1 MSEAGSSVG
10 VRRALVPV
18 VVRPRPAALYRIPV
32 TLMLLGLFMMALQ
45 AGQPLLGLAMLMT
58 AATTTL
64 GFAWRGAGRHDSAV
78 LSLRDQGDARLVD
91 GRYREARVLYERSL
105 ALAERQL
112 PPAAPELLVN
122 YYSLAA
128 VNSMLHDHARAGRYL
143 DELLRGLNDRVP
155 AAWAGH
161 VAWLMRRVAHHHSQQ
176 GRHAQAEQLC
186 RRALE
191 LVGDA
196 PGADDNTVRSLLDD
210 LAWVKHHAGAYAEAE
225 ALFRES
231 LAVHE
236 QFRDVVLEHAQ
247 GPRRGP
253 GEGRSPY
260 REPGPATASTSGG
273 LDRAVAYSLLGLGW
287 TIYER
292 GRYDEAR
299 RCFDRARMIATRLAA
314 APATP
319 GPRGAS
325 NEGLWVEVLRGQA
338 AVSVTL
344 GEYEQARALYAE
356 AERRSDGTDETVEL
370 VQRAALLV
378 DMGWLAR
385 CRQRYDEAE
394 VLGRAALEE
403 LDRAHEGTAAI
414 ASALHESLAEL
425 RRRQGRT
432 REGQRHVREA
442 QELAGRCLGPDHPRM
457 AGILAVAARLH
468 AARSEPV
475 EAERAARQSLVLLE
489 ASLGAEHPR
498 MSDGQLALGEAQLAR
513 GRIGAAE
520 RSIARALVLRQQAL
534 GPEHPELAEILDAQV
549 AVLRASSRDDEAQPL
564 IERAARLRLA
574 LDLTVGSGERQ
585 APPGGQDVSPPGESR
600 PRGAWPVERSA
611 PEPGS
616 SDGMLDPS

>member
-1 MSEAGSSVG
+1 MSEAGTGVG

-91 GRYREARVLYERSL
+91 GRYREARALYERSL

-236 QFRDVVLEHAQ
+236 QFRDVVLEQAQ
-247 GPRRGP
+247 RPRRGP
-253 GEGRSPY
+253 GQGRSPY

-292 GRYDEAR
+292 GRYDDAR
-299 RCFDRARMIATRLAA
+299 RCFDRARMIATRLQA

-344 GEYEQARALYAE
+344 GEYEPARSLYAE
-356 AERRSDGTDETVEL
+356 AERLFEGPDESLET

-378 DMGWLAR
+378 DMSWLAR
-385 CRQRYDEAE
+385 CRLRYDEADA
-394 VLGRAALEE
+394 LGRAALEE
-403 LDRAHEGTAAI
+403 LERTHEGTAAI

-425 RRRQGRT
+425 RRRQGRA
-432 REGQRHVREA
+432 REGQRHAREA
-442 QELAGRCLGPDHPRM
+442 QELAGRCLGAEHPRM

-468 AARSEPV
+468 ALRSEPV
-475 EAERAARQSLVLLE
+475 EAERAARQSVALLE
-489 ASLGAEHPR
+489 ASLGSEHPR
-498 MSDGQLALGEAQLAR
+498 MSDAQLALGEAQLAR
-513 GRIGAAE
+513 GRLGAAE
-520 RSIARALVLRQQAL
+520 RSLALALAVRQQAL
-534 GPEHPELAEILDAQV
+534 GPEHPELAEILDVQA
-549 AVLRASSRDDEAQPL
+549 AVLRASSREDEAQTL
-564 IERAARLRLA
+564 LERATRLRSGL
-574 LDLTVGSGERQ
+574 GSG
-585 APPGGQDVSPPGESR
+585 PGSGLGSGLGS
-600 PRGAWPVERSA
+600 GSA
-611 PEPGS
+611 SEPAS

>member
-161 VAWLMRRVAHHHSQQ
+161 VAWLMRRVAHHCSQQ
-176 GRHAQAEQLC
+176 GQHARAEQLC
-186 RRALE
+186 RRALD

-210 LAWVKHHAGAYAEAE
+210 LAWVKHHAGSYAEAE
-225 ALFRES
+225 TLFRES

-236 QFRDVVLEHAQ
+236 QFRDVVLEQAQ
-247 GPRRGP
+247 RPRRGP
-253 GEGRSPY
+253 GQGRSPY

-314 APATP
+314 APATL

-325 NEGLWVEVLRGQA
+325 SDGLWVEVLRGQA

-344 GEYEQARALYAE
+344 GEYEQAQALYAE
-356 AERRSDGTDETVEL
+356 ADRRSKDGDEP

-385 CRQRYDEAE
+385 CRQRYDEADAI
-394 VLGRAALEE
+394 GRAALEE
-403 LDRAHEGTAAI
+403 VGRAHEGVAAI
-414 ASALHESLAEL
+414 ASALQESLAEL
-425 RRRQGRT
+425 RRRQGRA
-432 REGQRHVREA
+432 RDGQRHIREA

-475 EAERAARQSLVLLE
+475 EAERAARQSLALLE

-498 MSDGQLALGEAQLAR
+498 MSDAHLALGEAQLAR
-513 GRIGAAE
+513 GRLGAAE
-520 RSIARALVLRQQAL
+520 RSIALALALRQQAM
-534 GPEHPELAEILDAQV
+534 GAEHPELGEILDAQV
-549 AVLRASSRDDEAQPL
+549 AVLRASSRDDEVPPL
-564 IERAARLRLA
+564 LERVARLRERLA
-574 LDLTVGSGERQ
+574 
-585 APPGGQDVSPPGESR
+585 A
-600 PRGAWPVERSA
+600 
-611 PEPGS
+611 EPAS
-616 SDGMLDPS
+616 VDGMLAPS

>member
-1 MSEAGSSVG
+1 MSEGGSSVG

-18 VVRPRPAALYRIPV
+18 AVRPRPAALYRIPV

-128 VNSMLHDHARAGRYL
+128 VNSMLHDHTRAGRYL

-186 RRALE
+186 RRALD

-236 QFRDVVLEHAQ
+236 QFRDVVLEQAQ
-247 GPRRGP
+247 RPRRGP
-253 GEGRSPY
+253 GQGRSPY

-299 RCFDRARMIATRLAA
+299 RCFERARMIATRLAA

-325 NEGLWVEVLRGQA
+325 SEGLWIEVLRGQA

-344 GEYEQARALYAE
+344 GEYEQARALYSE
-356 AERRSDGTDETVEL
+356 AERLSVGAGAEGAEAVPVEA

-385 CRQRYDEAE
+385 CRQRYDEADA
-394 VLGRAALEE
+394 LGRAALEE
-403 LDRAHEGTAAI
+403 LERTHEGTAAI

-425 RRRQGRT
+425 RRRQGRA
-432 REGQRHVREA
+432 REGQRHAREA
-442 QELAGRCLGPDHPRM
+442 QELAGRCLGAEHPRM
-457 AGILAVAARLH
+457 AGILVVAARLH
-468 AARSEPV
+468 ATRSEPA
-475 EAERAARQSLVLLE
+475 EAERAARRSLALTE
-489 ASLGAEHPR
+489 ASLGPEHPR
-498 MSDGQLALGEAQLAR
+498 MSDAQLALGEAQLAR
-513 GRIGAAE
+513 GRLGAAE
-520 RSIARALVLRQQAL
+520 RSLGRALALREQAL
-534 GPEHPELAEILDAQV
+534 GAEHPELAEILDAQV
-549 AVLRASSRDDEAQPL
+549 TVLRASSREEEAQPL
-564 IERAARLRLA
+564 LERAARLRAGLG
-574 LDLTVGSGERQ
+574 VG
-585 APPGGQDVSPPGESR
+585 A
-600 PRGAWPVERSA
+600 GAGS
-611 PEPGS
+611 EPGAT
-616 SDGMLDPS
+616 DGMLDPS

>member
-1 MSEAGSSVG
+1 MGEATSVG

-18 VVRPRPAALYRIPV
+18 VVRPRPVALYRIPV

-64 GFAWRGAGRHDSAV
+64 GCAWRGAGRRDSAV

-105 ALAERQL
+105 ALAEREL

-161 VAWLMRRVAHHHSQQ
+161 VAWLMRRVAHHCSQQ
-176 GRHAQAEQLC
+176 GQHARAEQLC
-186 RRALE
+186 RRALD

-210 LAWVKHHAGAYAEAE
+210 LAWVKHHAGSYAEAE
-225 ALFRES
+225 TLFRES

-236 QFRDVVLEHAQ
+236 QFRDVVLEQAQ
-247 GPRRGP
+247 RPRRGP
-253 GEGRSPY
+253 GQGRSPY

-314 APATP
+314 APATL

-325 NEGLWVEVLRGQA
+325 SDGLWVEVLRGQA

-344 GEYEQARALYAE
+344 GEYEQAQALYAE
-356 AERRSDGTDETVEL
+356 ADRRSKDGDEP

-385 CRQRYDEAE
+385 CRQRYDEADAI
-394 VLGRAALEE
+394 GRAALEE
-403 LDRAHEGTAAI
+403 VGRAHEGVAAI
-414 ASALHESLAEL
+414 ASALQESLAEL
-425 RRRQGRT
+425 RRRQGRA
-432 REGQRHVREA
+432 RDGQRHIREA

-475 EAERAARQSLVLLE
+475 EAERAARQSLALLE

-498 MSDGQLALGEAQLAR
+498 MSDAHLALGEAQLAR
-513 GRIGAAE
+513 GRLGAAE
-520 RSIARALVLRQQAL
+520 RSIALALALRQQAM
-534 GPEHPELAEILDAQV
+534 GAEHPELGEILDAQV
-549 AVLRASSRDDEAQPL
+549 AVLRASSRDDEVPPL
-564 IERAARLRLA
+564 LERVARLRERLA
-574 LDLTVGSGERQ
+574 
-585 APPGGQDVSPPGESR
+585 A
-600 PRGAWPVERSA
+600 
-611 PEPGS
+611 EPAS
-616 SDGMLDPS
+616 VDGMLAPS

>member
-176 GRHAQAEQLC
+176 GHHAQAEQLC
-186 RRALE
+186 RRALD

-210 LAWVKHHAGAYAEAE
+210 LAWVKHHAGSYAEAE

-236 QFRDVVLEHAQ
+236 QFRDVVLEQAQ
-247 GPRRGP
+247 RPRRGP
-253 GEGRSPY
+253 GPGRSPY

-287 TIYER
+287 TVYER
-292 GRYDEAR
+292 GAYDEAR
-299 RCFDRARMIATRLAA
+299 RCFERARMIATRLAA

-338 AVSVTL
+338 AVAVTL
-344 GEYEQARALYAE
+344 GEYDQAKALYGE
-356 AERRSDGTDETVEL
+356 ADRRSDGEDEA

-378 DMGWLAR
+378 DMSWLAR

-394 VLGRAALEE
+394 ALGRTALEE
-403 LDRAHEGTAAI
+403 LERASEGTAAI

-425 RRRQGRT
+425 RRRQGRA
-432 REGQRHVREA
+432 REGQRHLREA
-442 QELAGRCLGPDHPRM
+442 QELASRCLGPEHPRM

-475 EAERAARQSLVLLE
+475 EAERAARQSMALLE
-489 ASLGAEHPR
+489 ACLGTEHPR
-498 MSDGQLALGEAQLAR
+498 MSDGLLALGEAQLAR
-513 GRIGAAE
+513 GRLGAAE
-520 RSIARALVLRQQAL
+520 RSLARALALREQAL
-534 GPEHPELAEILDAQV
+534 GIEHPELAEILEAHA
-549 AVLRASSRDDEAQPL
+549 AVLRVSSREDEAQRL
-564 IERAARLRLA
+564 LERAARVRER
-574 LDLTVGSGERQ
+574 VGER
-585 APPGGQDVSPPGESR
+585 PDGEPAST
-600 PRGAWPVERSA
+600 
-611 PEPGS
+611 
-616 SDGMLDPS
+616 DGMLEPS

>member
-210 LAWVKHHAGAYAEAE
+210 LAWVKHHAGGYAEAE

-236 QFRDVVLEHAQ
+236 QFRDVVLEQAQ

-260 REPGPATASTSGG
+260 REPGPATATTSGG

-299 RCFDRARMIATRLAA
+299 HCFERARMIATRLAA

-344 GEYEQARALYAE
+344 GEYEQARVLYAE
-356 AERRSDGTDETVEL
+356 AERRSDGPEAAVETVET

-378 DMGWLAR
+378 DMSWLAR

-394 VLGRAALEE
+394 ALGRAALEE
-403 LDRAHEGTAAI
+403 LERTHEGTAAI

-442 QELAGRCLGPDHPRM
+442 QELAGRCLGPEHPRM

-468 AARSEPV
+468 AARSEPA
-475 EAERAARQSLVLLE
+475 EAERTARQSVVLLE

-498 MSDGQLALGEAQLAR
+498 MSDAQLALGEAQLAR
-513 GRIGAAE
+513 GRLGAAE
-520 RSIARALVLRQQAL
+520 RSLGRALALRQQAV
-534 GPEHPELAEILDAQV
+534 GPDHPELAEILDAQI
-549 AVLRASSRDDEAQPL
+549 AVLRASSRDDEIPPL
-564 IERAARLRLA
+564 LERAARLRVGLGA
-574 LDLTVGSGERQ
+574 GLGAGLGRGGGSGLGERL
-585 APPGGQDVSPPGESR
+585 E
-600 PRGAWPVERSA
+600 ERSA
-611 PEPGS
+611 PEPDS
-616 SDGMLDPS
+616 SDGMLDPP

>member
-64 GFAWRGAGRHDSAV
+64 GCAWRGAGRQDSAV
-78 LSLRDQGDARLVD
+78 LSLRDQADARLVD

-186 RRALE
+186 RRALD

-210 LAWVKHHAGAYAEAE
+210 LAWVKHHAGSYAEAE
-225 ALFRES
+225 VLFREA

-236 QFRDVVLEHAQ
+236 QFRDVVLEQAQ
-247 GPRRGP
+247 RPRRSPGP
-253 GEGRSPY
+253 GRSPY
-260 REPGPATASTSGG
+260 REPGPATTSTSGG
-273 LDRAVAYSLLGLGW
+273 LDRAVAQSLLGLGW
-287 TIYER
+287 TVYER
-292 GRYDEAR
+292 GAYDEAR
-299 RCFDRARMIATRLAA
+299 RCFERARVIATRLRAA
-314 APATP
+314 SSSGPAA
-319 GPRGAS
+319 RGAC
-325 NEGLWVEVLRGQA
+325 NEGLWIEVLRGQA
-338 AVSVTL
+338 AVAVTL
-344 GEYEQARALYAE
+344 GEYDQAQVLHAE
-356 AERRSDGTDETVEL
+356 ADRRSDAEDEAL
-370 VQRAALLV
+370 QRAALLV
-378 DMGWLAR
+378 DMSWLAR

-394 VLGRAALEE
+394 VLSRAAAEHLE
-403 LDRAHEGTAAI
+403 RASEGTAAI

-432 REGQRHVREA
+432 REAQRHVREA
-442 QELAGRCLGPDHPRM
+442 QELASRCLGPDHPRM
-457 AGILAVAARLH
+457 AGVLAVAARLH
-468 AARSEPV
+468 AARSELT
-475 EAERAARQSLVLLE
+475 EAEQAARRSLALLE
-489 ASLGAEHPR
+489 ACLGPEHPR
-498 MSDGQLALGEAQLAR
+498 MADALLALGEAQLAR
-513 GRIGAAE
+513 GRLGAAE
-520 RSIARALVLRQQAL
+520 RSLARALALREQAL
-534 GPEHPELAEILDAQV
+534 GAAHPELAEILEAQ
-549 AVLRASSRDDEAQPL
+549 ASVLRAASRDDEAQPL
-564 IERAARLRLA
+564 RRRAARVRERA
-574 LDLTVGSGERQ
+574 GER
-585 APPGGQDVSPPGESR
+585 PGGEP
-600 PRGAWPVERSA
+600 A
-611 PEPGS
+611 PT
-616 SDGMLDPS
+616 DGMLDP

>member
-1 MSEAGSSVG
+1 MSEGGSSVG

-176 GRHAQAEQLC
+176 GRHVQAEQLC
-186 RRALE
+186 RRALD

-236 QFRDVVLEHAQ
+236 QFRDVVLEQAQ
-247 GPRRGP
+247 RPRRGP
-253 GEGRSPY
+253 GQGRSPY

-299 RCFDRARMIATRLAA
+299 RCFERARMIATRLAA

-325 NEGLWVEVLRGQA
+325 SEGLWIEVLRGQA

-344 GEYEQARALYAE
+344 GEYEPARALYGE
-356 AERRSDGTDETVEL
+356 AERLSVGAGAEGAEAVPVEA

-385 CRQRYDEAE
+385 CRQRYDEADA
-394 VLGRAALEE
+394 LGRAALEE
-403 LDRAHEGTAAI
+403 LERTHEGTAAI

-425 RRRQGRT
+425 RRRQGRA
-432 REGQRHVREA
+432 REGQRHAREA
-442 QELAGRCLGPDHPRM
+442 QELAGRCLGAEHPRM
-457 AGILAVAARLH
+457 AGILVVAARLH
-468 AARSEPV
+468 ATRSEPA
-475 EAERAARQSLVLLE
+475 EAERAARRSLALTE
-489 ASLGAEHPR
+489 ASLGPEHPR
-498 MSDGQLALGEAQLAR
+498 MSDAQLALGEAQLAR
-513 GRIGAAE
+513 GRLGAAE
-520 RSIARALVLRQQAL
+520 RSLGRALALREQAL
-534 GPEHPELAEILDAQV
+534 GSEHPELAEILDAQV
-549 AVLRASSRDDEAQPL
+549 TVLRASSREDEAQPL
-564 IERAARLRLA
+564 LERAARLRAGLGA
-574 LDLTVGSGERQ
+574 GAGAGS
-585 APPGGQDVSPPGESR
+585 
-600 PRGAWPVERSA
+600 
-611 PEPGS
+611 EPGA

>member
-1 MSEAGSSVG
+1 MSEVSEAGSSVG

-18 VVRPRPAALYRIPV
+18 VMRPRPAALYRIPV

-64 GFAWRGAGRHDSAV
+64 GFAWRGAGRHDAAV
-78 LSLRDQGDARLVD
+78 LTLRDQGDARLVD

-143 DELLRGLNDRVP
+143 DELLRGLDDRVP

-176 GRHAQAEQLC
+176 GRHGQAEQLC

-210 LAWVKHHAGAYAEAE
+210 LAWVKHHAGSYAEAE

-247 GPRRGP
+247 RPRRGP
-253 GEGRSPY
+253 GQGRSPY

-287 TIYER
+287 TVYER
-292 GRYDEAR
+292 GSYDEAR
-299 RCFDRARMIATRLAA
+299 RCFERAGMIATRLAA
-314 APATP
+314 APSSTP

-325 NEGLWVEVLRGQA
+325 NEGLWVEVLRGQS

-356 AERRSDGTDETVEL
+356 ADRRSKGSDEA

-378 DMGWLAR
+378 DMSWLAR

-394 VLGRAALEE
+394 GLGRAALEQLE
-403 LDRAHEGTAAI
+403 RAQEGTAAI

-425 RRRQGRT
+425 RRRQGRA
-432 REGQRHVREA
+432 RDGQRHVREA
-442 QELAGRCLGPDHPRM
+442 QELAGRCLGAEHPRM

-475 EAERAARQSLVLLE
+475 EAERMARQSMALLE
-489 ASLGAEHPR
+489 ATLGAEHPR
-498 MSDGQLALGEAQLAR
+498 MSDAQLALGEAQLAR
-513 GRIGAAE
+513 GRLGAAE
-520 RSIARALVLRQQAL
+520 RSIARALALRERAM
-534 GPEHPELAEILDAQV
+534 GAEHPELVEILEVQV
-549 AVLRASSRDDEAQPL
+549 TILRASSRDDDAQPVL
-564 IERAARLRLA
+564 ERAARLRSL
-574 LDLTVGSGERQ
+574 LGSGQGERPT
-585 APPGGQDVSPPGESR
+585 A
-600 PRGAWPVERSA
+600 
-611 PEPGS
+611 EPAATG
-616 SDGMLDPS
+616 GMLDPS

>member
-1 MSEAGSSVG
+1 MSEAGTGVG

-210 LAWVKHHAGAYAEAE
+210 LAWVEHHAGAYAEAE

-236 QFRDVVLEHAQ
+236 QFRDVVLEQAQ
-247 GPRRGP
+247 RPRRGP
-253 GEGRSPY
+253 GQGRSPY

-299 RCFDRARMIATRLAA
+299 RCFDRACMIATRLQA

-344 GEYEQARALYAE
+344 GEYEQARSLYAE
-356 AERRSDGTDETVEL
+356 AERLFESDSAEGPNASVETV
-370 VQRAALLV
+370 QHAALLV
-378 DMGWLAR
+378 DMSWLAR
-385 CRQRYDEAE
+385 CRLRYDEADA
-394 VLGRAALEE
+394 LGRAALEE
-403 LDRAHEGTAAI
+403 LERTQEGTAAI

-425 RRRQGRT
+425 RRRQGRA
-432 REGQRHVREA
+432 REGQRHAREA
-442 QELAGRCLGPDHPRM
+442 QELAGRCLGAAHPRM
-457 AGILAVAARLH
+457 AGILAVVARLH
-468 AARSEPV
+468 AMRSEPV
-475 EAERAARQSLVLLE
+475 EAERIARQSVGLLE
-489 ASLGAEHPR
+489 ASLGSEHPR
-498 MSDGQLALGEAQLAR
+498 MSDAQLALGEAQLAR
-513 GRIGAAE
+513 GRLGAAE
-520 RSIARALVLRQQAL
+520 RSLARALALRQQAL
-534 GPEHPELAEILDAQV
+534 GAEHPELAEILDVQA
-549 AVLRASSRDDEAQPL
+549 AVLRASSREEEAQPL
-564 IERAARLRLA
+564 LERAARLRAGL
-574 LDLTVGSGERQ
+574 GSGSSS
-585 APPGGQDVSPPGESR
+585 GTGSG
-600 PRGAWPVERSA
+600 SA
-611 PEPGS
+611 SEPAASG
-616 SDGMLDPS
+616 GMLDPS

>member
-1 MSEAGSSVG
+1 MSEAGSGVG

-143 DELLRGLNDRVP
+143 EELLRGLNDRVP

-186 RRALE
+186 RRALD

-210 LAWVKHHAGAYAEAE
+210 LAWVKHHAGDYADAE

-236 QFRDVVLEHAQ
+236 QFRDVVLEQAQ
-247 GPRRGP
+247 RPRRGP
-253 GEGRSPY
+253 GEARSPY
-260 REPGPATASTSGG
+260 REPGPATATTSGG

-314 APATP
+314 APLTP

-338 AVSVTL
+338 AVAVTL
-344 GEYEQARALYAE
+344 GEYEQARALYLE
-356 AERRSDGTDETVEL
+356 AERRSDGGDET

-385 CRQRYDEAE
+385 CRLRYDEAE
-394 VLGRAALEE
+394 ALGRTALEE
-403 LDRAHEGTAAI
+403 LERAHEGTAAI

-425 RRRQGRT
+425 RRRQGRA

-442 QELAGRCLGPDHPRM
+442 QELASRCLGGDHPRM
-457 AGILAVAARLH
+457 AGILCVAARLH

-489 ASLGAEHPR
+489 ASLGGDHPR
-498 MSDGQLALGEAQLAR
+498 MSDGWLALGEAQLAR
-513 GRIGAAE
+513 GRLGAAE
-520 RSIARALVLRQQAL
+520 RSLGRALALRQQAL
-534 GPEHPELAEILDAQV
+534 GSEHPELAEILDAQV
-549 AVLRASSRDDEAQPL
+549 AVLRASSREDEIPSL
-564 IERAARLRLA
+564 VERAARLRASLGSGSSERA
-574 LDLTVGSGERQ
+574 SPGSGER
-585 APPGGQDVSPPGESR
+585 A
-600 PRGAWPVERSA
+600 A
-611 PEPGS
+611 PEPAS
-616 SDGMLDPS
+616 SDGMLEPS

>member
-1 MSEAGSSVG
+1 MAKVSEAGTGVG

-176 GRHAQAEQLC
+176 GHHAQAEQLC

-236 QFRDVVLEHAQ
+236 QFRDVVLEQAQ
-247 GPRRGP
+247 RPRRGP
-253 GEGRSPY
+253 GQGRSPY

-299 RCFDRARMIATRLAA
+299 RCFDRARMIATRLQA
-314 APATP
+314 APTTP

-344 GEYEQARALYAE
+344 GEYEQARSLYAE
-356 AERRSDGTDETVEL
+356 AERRFESESAEGPNESVEA

-378 DMGWLAR
+378 DMSWLAR
-385 CRQRYDEAE
+385 CRLRYDEADA
-394 VLGRAALEE
+394 LGRAALEE
-403 LDRAHEGTAAI
+403 LERTHEGTAAI

-425 RRRQGRT
+425 RRRQGRA
-432 REGQRHVREA
+432 REGQRHAREA
-442 QELAGRCLGPDHPRM
+442 QELAGRCLGAEHPRM
-457 AGILAVAARLH
+457 AGILAVVARLH
-468 AARSEPV
+468 AMRSEPV
-475 EAERAARQSLVLLE
+475 EAERTARQSLALLE
-489 ASLGAEHPR
+489 ASFGPEHPR
-498 MSDGQLALGEAQLAR
+498 MSDAQLALGEAQLAR
-513 GRIGAAE
+513 GRLGAAE
-520 RSIARALVLRQQAL
+520 RSLARALALRQQAL
-534 GPEHPELAEILDAQV
+534 GPEHPELAEILEVQA
-549 AVLRASSRDDEAQPL
+549 AVLRASSREDEAQPL
-564 IERAARLRLA
+564 LERATRLRSGL
-574 LDLTVGSGERQ
+574 GSGL
-585 APPGGQDVSPPGESR
+585 GSGTGSG
-600 PRGAWPVERSA
+600 SA
-611 PEPGS
+611 SEPAS

>member
-1 MSEAGSSVG
+1 MSEAGTGVG

-143 DELLRGLNDRVP
+143 EELLRGLNDRVP

-186 RRALE
+186 RRALD

-210 LAWVKHHAGAYAEAE
+210 LAWVKHHAGAYPEAE

-236 QFRDVVLEHAQ
+236 QFRDVVLEQAQ
-247 GPRRGP
+247 RPRRGP
-253 GEGRSPY
+253 GPGRSPY

-299 RCFDRARMIATRLAA
+299 RCFERARMIATRLAA
-314 APATP
+314 APVTP

-356 AERRSDGTDETVEL
+356 AGRRSDGTEEPVET

-378 DMGWLAR
+378 DMSWLAR
-385 CRQRYDEAE
+385 GRQRHDDAEA
-394 VLGRAALEE
+394 LGSSAREGLE
-403 LDRAHEGTAAI
+403 RAHEGIAAI

-442 QELAGRCLGPDHPRM
+442 QELAGRCLGADHPRM

-468 AARSEPV
+468 AARSEPA
-475 EAERAARQSLVLLE
+475 EAERAARQSLALFE
-489 ASLGAEHPR
+489 ASLGADHPR
-498 MSDGQLALGEAQLAR
+498 MADAWLALGEAQLAR
-513 GRIGAAE
+513 GRLGAAE
-520 RSIARALVLRQQAL
+520 RSLGRALALRQQAL
-534 GPEHPELAEILDAQV
+534 GSEHPELAEILDAQV
-549 AVLRASSRDDEAQPL
+549 AVLRASSRDDETPPL
-564 IERAARLRLA
+564 VDRAARLRQSLEP
-574 LDLTVGSGERQ
+574 GER
-585 APPGGQDVSPPGESR
+585 A
-600 PRGAWPVERSA
+600 A
-611 PEPGS
+611 PEPAAT
-616 SDGMLDPS
+616 DGMLDPS

>member
-1 MSEAGSSVG
+1 MSEAGTSVG

-186 RRALE
+186 RRALD

-210 LAWVKHHAGAYAEAE
+210 LAWVKHHAGAYAESE

-236 QFRDVVLEHAQ
+236 QFRDVVLEQAQ
-247 GPRRGP
+247 RPRRGP
-253 GEGRSPY
+253 GQGRSPY

-299 RCFDRARMIATRLAA
+299 RCFDRARMIATRLQA
-314 APATP
+314 APVTP

-325 NEGLWVEVLRGQA
+325 NAGLWVEVLRGQA

-356 AERRSDGTDETVEL
+356 AERLFESESAEGPNESVEM

-378 DMGWLAR
+378 DMSWLSR
-385 CRQRYDEAE
+385 CRLRYDEADA
-394 VLGRAALEE
+394 LGRAALEE
-403 LDRAHEGTAAI
+403 LERTHEGTAAI

-425 RRRQGRT
+425 RRRQGRA
-432 REGQRHVREA
+432 REGQRHAREA
-442 QELAGRCLGPDHPRM
+442 QELAGRCLGAEHPRM

-468 AARSEPV
+468 AMRSEPV
-475 EAERAARQSLVLLE
+475 EAERMARQSLTLLE
-489 ASLGAEHPR
+489 ASLGSEHPR
-498 MSDGQLALGEAQLAR
+498 ISDAQLALGEAQLAR
-513 GRIGAAE
+513 GRLGAAE
-520 RSIARALVLRQQAL
+520 RSLARALALRQQAL
-534 GPEHPELAEILDAQV
+534 GSEHPELAEILDAQV
-549 AVLRASSRDDEAQPL
+549 AVLRASSREEEAQPL
-564 IERAARLRLA
+564 VERAVRLRAGLGSGSGSGSS
-574 LDLTVGSGERQ
+574 TGSGFGSGVGS
-585 APPGGQDVSPPGESR
+585 AS
-600 PRGAWPVERSA
+600 
-611 PEPGS
+611 EPAS

>member
-1 MSEAGSSVG
+1 MSMSEAGSGVG

-143 DELLRGLNDRVP
+143 EELLRGLNDRVP

-186 RRALE
+186 RRALD

-210 LAWVKHHAGAYAEAE
+210 LAWVKHHAGAYADAE

-236 QFRDVVLEHAQ
+236 QFRDVVLEQAQ
-247 GPRRGP
+247 RPRRGP
-253 GEGRSPY
+253 GEARSPY
-260 REPGPATASTSGG
+260 REPGPATATTSGG

-314 APATP
+314 APLTP

-325 NEGLWVEVLRGQA
+325 SEGLWVEVLRGQA
-338 AVSVTL
+338 AVAVTL

-356 AERRSDGTDETVEL
+356 AERRSDGTQETVETA
-370 VQRAALLV
+370 QRAALLV

-394 VLGRAALEE
+394 ALGRTALEQLE
-403 LDRAHEGTAAI
+403 RAHEGTAAI

-425 RRRQGRT
+425 RRRQGRS

-442 QELAGRCLGPDHPRM
+442 QELAGRCLGSDHPRM
-457 AGILAVAARLH
+457 AGILSVAARLH
-468 AARSEPV
+468 AMRSEPV
-475 EAERAARQSLVLLE
+475 EAERAARQSLALLE
-489 ASLGAEHPR
+489 TSLGAEHPR
-498 MSDGQLALGEAQLAR
+498 MADGWLALGEAQLAR
-513 GRIGAAE
+513 GRLGAAE
-520 RSIARALVLRQQAL
+520 RSLGRALALRQQAL
-534 GPEHPELAEILDAQV
+534 GSEHPELAEILDAQV
-549 AVLRASSRDDEAQPL
+549 AVLRASSREDESPPL
-564 IERAARLRLA
+564 VERAARLRASL
-574 LDLTVGSGERQ
+574 
-585 APPGGQDVSPPGESR
+585 
-600 PRGAWPVERSA
+600 GAGERSA
-611 PEPGS
+611 PEPAA
-616 SDGMLDPS
+616 SDGMLEPS

>member
-1 MSEAGSSVG
+1 LCGRLFLRKWQGMGEAGTSVG
-10 VRRALVPV
+10 VRQALVPV
-18 VVRPRPAALYRIPV
+18 AVRPRPVALYRIPV

-45 AGQPLLGLAMLMT
+45 AGQPLLGLVMLMT

-64 GFAWRGAGRHDSAV
+64 GCAWRGAGRNGSVV
-78 LSLRDQGDARLVD
+78 LSLRDQGDVRLVD

-105 ALAERQL
+105 ALAEREL

-161 VAWLMRRVAHHHSQQ
+161 VAWLMRRVAHHCSQQ
-176 GRHAQAEQLC
+176 GQHARAEQLC

-210 LAWVKHHAGAYAEAE
+210 LAWVKHHAGSYAEAE
-225 ALFRES
+225 ALFREA

-236 QFRDVVLEHAQ
+236 QFRDVVLEQAQ
-247 GPRRGP
+247 RPRRGP
-253 GEGRSPY
+253 GQGRSPY
-260 REPGPATASTSGG
+260 REPGPATATTSGG

-299 RCFDRARMIATRLAA
+299 RFFDRARMIATRLAA
-314 APATP
+314 APA
-319 GPRGAS
+319 GAVYGGLRGGS
-325 NEGLWVEVLRGQA
+325 GEGLWIEVLRGQA

-344 GEYEQARALYAE
+344 GEYEQAQALYAE
-356 AERRSDGTDETVEL
+356 ADHRSQGGDETA
-370 VQRAALLV
+370 QRAALLV
-378 DMGWLAR
+378 DMSWLAR
-385 CRQRYDEAE
+385 CRARYDEAE
-394 VLGRAALEE
+394 AIGRAALDEVE
-403 LDRAHEGTAAI
+403 RANEGVAAI

-425 RRRQGRT
+425 RRRQGRA
-432 REGQRHVREA
+432 RDGQRHIREA
-442 QELAGRCLGPDHPRM
+442 QELAGRCLGADHPRM

-475 EAERAARQSLVLLE
+475 EAERAARQSLTLLE
-489 ASLGAEHPR
+489 TSLGAEHPR
-498 MSDGQLALGEAQLAR
+498 MADAYLALGEAQLAR
-513 GRIGAAE
+513 GRLGAAE
-520 RSIARALVLRQQAL
+520 RSLSLALALRQETMGA
-534 GPEHPELAEILDAQV
+534 EHPELGEILDAQV
-549 AVLRASSRDDEAQPL
+549 AVLRASSREDEAQPL
-564 IERAARLRLA
+564 LDRVARLRER
-574 LDLTVGSGERQ
+574 LTG
-585 APPGGQDVSPPGESR
+585 
-600 PRGAWPVERSA
+600 
-611 PEPGS
+611 EPGPV
-616 SDGMLDPS
+616 DGMLAPS

>member
-186 RRALE
+186 RRALD

-210 LAWVKHHAGAYAEAE
+210 LAWVKHHAGAYADAE

-236 QFRDVVLEHAQ
+236 QFRDVVLEQAQ
-247 GPRRGP
+247 RPRRGP
-253 GEGRSPY
+253 GQGRSPY

-287 TIYER
+287 TVYER
-292 GRYDEAR
+292 GRHDEAR
-299 RCFDRARMIATRLAA
+299 LCFERARMIATRLAA
-314 APATP
+314 APTTP

-325 NEGLWVEVLRGQA
+325 TEGLWVEVLRGQA

-356 AERRSDGTDETVEL
+356 AERRSDGADEP

-394 VLGRAALEE
+394 ALGRAALDE
-403 LDRAHEGTAAI
+403 LERAQENTAAI

-425 RRRQGRT
+425 RRRQGRH
-432 REGQRHVREA
+432 REGQRHAREA
-442 QELAGRCLGPDHPRM
+442 QELAARCLGADHPRM

-468 AARSEPV
+468 AARSEPS
-475 EAERAARQSLVLLE
+475 EAERAARQSLALFD
-489 ASLGAEHPR
+489 ASLGADHPR
-498 MSDGQLALGEAQLAR
+498 MSDAWLALGEAQLAR
-513 GRIGAAE
+513 GRLGAAE
-520 RSIARALVLRQQAL
+520 RSLGRALAVREQAL
-534 GPEHPELAEILDAQV
+534 GSEHPELAEILDAQV
-549 AVLRASSRDDEAQPL
+549 AVLRVSSRDDEAQPL
-564 IERAARLRLA
+564 LERAARLRAGL
-574 LDLTVGSGERQ
+574 GSGWGAGSIER
-585 APPGGQDVSPPGESR
+585 SS
-600 PRGAWPVERSA
+600 ERSA
-611 PEPGS
+611 PEPVS
-616 SDGMLDPS
+616 SDGMLDRS